1 MKRIIGTAVL
11 LAALAMPA
19 WAGFDAG
26 MAAYKRGDYATA
38 LSEWR
43 PLAEQGHARAQYN
56 RRRVP

>member
-11 LAALAMPA
+11 LAAFAMPA

-38 LSEWR
+38 LSGRVGGE
-43 PLAEQGHARAQYN
+43 
-56 RRRVP
+56 RRI